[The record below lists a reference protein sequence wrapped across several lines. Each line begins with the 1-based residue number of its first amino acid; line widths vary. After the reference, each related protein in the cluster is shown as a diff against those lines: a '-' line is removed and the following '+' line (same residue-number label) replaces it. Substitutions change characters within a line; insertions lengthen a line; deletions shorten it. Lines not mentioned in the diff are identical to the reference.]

1 MRHECEGRKAMSTQ
15 TAGAPASA
23 ETQAPALRY
32 THPARWWVL
41 AACCLVA
48 FAKLAEPRLYVI
60 GLKIP
65 PSAFETAWRDYQ
77 ILTNLGVVLFVAC
90 QLLGG
95 VLGDLY
101 GRRRVFL
108 IGAIGFTAG
117 NLLSLLA
124 PSLPALVGIRAV
136 MNTMGALVFPLTLG
150 LIRVTFEG
158 RERSNA
164 LLVYTLS
171 TALGTLASIAAVPIE
186 ALLGWRV
193 ALILPIAAGSAGIV
207 LAWRHLPES
216 RAHGGLRRGEAVIAS
231 AWTLV
236 FLLIIFGLALAGAR
250 GTWRNPG
257 TIAASGAGLLGM
269 LILSLW
275 PRLTLEWGG
284 RTQAGPPLRHLLA
297 LLLLV
302 SATLSFALSGFSLR
316 LYGFFATVQQ
326 LPPALAGLA
335 LAPILVGSALA
346 LPWAARIAFQQ
357 PPRIV
362 VCSSIVA
369 MALAMGLSALA
380 RPTTPY
386 LWLVPT
392 MVLFGLGFLLASTVW
407 NNIFL
412 SALPADLVGVS
423 SGISKAAGLTGGALA
438 GVVLGAVAQQIGL
451 NDFARRIS
459 RLGLS
464 DEQQNRAIS
473 ALNEVLQQGII
484 ASEGDPQ
491 VIVQLTLLSL
501 YRDAYSMGIAAAL
514 LVAAALC
521 LVTATIAWFW
531 LRPETTPVRA
541 RAAPESEVGPG

>member
-1 MRHECEGRKAMSTQ
+1 MDAP
-15 TAGAPASA
+15 TATGASA
-23 ETQAPALRY
+23 PPTDYAN
-32 THPARWWVL
+32 PARWWVL

-77 ILTNLGVVLFVAC
+77 ILTNLGVVMFVAC

-101 GRRRVFL
+101 GRRRIFL
-108 IGAIGFTAG
+108 IGAIGFTLG

-124 PSLPALVGIRAV
+124 PSLPALVVVRAV

-164 LLVYTLS
+164 LLAYTLS
-171 TALGTLASIAAVPIE
+171 TSLGTLASMGAMPIE
-186 ALLGWRV
+186 ALFGWRV
-193 ALILPIAAGSAGIV
+193 ALVLPIAASSAGIV

-216 RAHGGLRRGEAVIAS
+216 RAHGGVRRAEAVIAS

-236 FLLIIFGLALAGAR
+236 FLLVIFGLALAGAR
-250 GTWRNPG
+250 GTWLNPG

-275 PRLTLEWGG
+275 PRLTLQWGG
-284 RTQAGPPLRHLLA
+284 RTQADPPPRHLLS

-302 SATLSFALSGFSLR
+302 SATLSFALGGFSLR

-326 LPPALAGLA
+326 LHPLLAGLA
-335 LAPILVGSALA
+335 LAPILLGSALA
-346 LPWAARIAFQQ
+346 LPWAARVAFQQ

-362 VCSSIVA
+362 VCASIVA
-369 MALAMGLSALA
+369 MAVAMGLTALA
-380 RPTTPY
+380 RPATPY

-412 SALPADLVGVS
+412 SALPTDLVGVS

-438 GVVLGAVAQQIGL
+438 GVVLGAVAQLVGL

-459 RLGLS
+459 RLGLTE
-464 DEQQNRAIS
+464 EQQARALD
-473 ALNEVLQQGII
+473 ALNEVLQQGF
-484 ASEGDPQ
+484 AGTEGDPQ
-491 VIVQLTLLSL
+491 EIVRLTLLSL
-501 YRDAYSMGIAAAL
+501 YRESYSVGIAAAL
-514 LVAAALC
+514 LVAAGLC

-531 LRPETTPVRA
+531 LRPE
-541 RAAPESEVGPG
+541 AALVPSPPASQVKELGSG

>member
-1 MRHECEGRKAMSTQ
+1 MAATSANNPVLTEGS
-15 TAGAPASA
+15 APPGGYAA
-23 ETQAPALRY
+23 
-32 THPARWWVL
+32 PARWWLL
-41 AACCLVA
+41 ATCCLVA
-48 FAKLAEPRLYVI
+48 FAKLSEPRLYVI

-101 GRRRVFL
+101 GRRRIFL

-124 PSLPALVGIRAV
+124 PSLPALVGVRAV

-150 LIRVTFEG
+150 LIRLTFEG

-164 LLVYTLS
+164 LLIYTAS
-171 TALGTLASIAAVPIE
+171 TAMGTLASIAAIPIE

-193 ALILPIAAGSAGIV
+193 ALILPIAAGSAGGV

-216 RAHGGLRRGEAVIAS
+216 RAHGGIRRAEAVIAS

-250 GTWRNPG
+250 GTWLNPG
-257 TIAASGAGLLGM
+257 TIAASGTGLVGM

-275 PRLTLEWGG
+275 PRLTLQWGG
-284 RTQAGPPLRHLLA
+284 RSRSDPPSRHLLS

-302 SATLSFALSGFSLR
+302 SATLSFALSGFTLR
-316 LYGFFATVQQ
+316 LYGFFTTVQQ
-326 LPPALAGLA
+326 IPPPLVGLA

-346 LPWAARIAFQQ
+346 LPWTARIAFRY

-362 VCSSIVA
+362 VCWSIVA
-369 MALAMGLSALA
+369 MAVAIGLTALT

-386 LWLVPT
+386 FWLVPT

-407 NNIFL
+407 SNIFL
-412 SALPADLVGVS
+412 SALPTDLVGVS

-438 GVVLGAVAQQIGL
+438 GVVLGAVAQLIGL
-451 NDFARRIS
+451 NDFARRIG

-464 DEQQNRAIS
+464 AEQQSRALD
-473 ALNEVLQQGII
+473 ALNTVLQQGITGTE
-484 ASEGDPQ
+484 SDPQ
-491 VIVQLTLLSL
+491 VIVRLTLLSL
-501 YRDAYSMGIAAAL
+501 YRESYSVGIAAAL

-521 LVTATIAWFW
+521 LGTAAITWFW
-531 LRPETTPVRA
+531 LRPKTTPAQPAAAQASEMGA
-541 RAAPESEVGPG
+541 R

>member
-1 MRHECEGRKAMSTQ
+1 MSES
-15 TAGAPASA
+15 PPVAS
-23 ETQAPALRY
+23 QYR
-32 THPARWWVL
+32 HPARWWVL

-60 GLKIP
+60 GLTIP
-65 PSAFETAWRDYQ
+65 PSAFETAWREYQ

-90 QLLGG
+90 QLFGG

-108 IGAIGFTAG
+108 IGAIGFTVG
-117 NLLSLLA
+117 NLISLVA
-124 PSLPALVGIRAV
+124 PNLPALVGVRAV
-136 MNTMGALVFPLTLG
+136 MNMMGALVFPLTLG

-158 RERSNA
+158 QERSNA

-171 TALGTLASIAAVPIE
+171 TSLGTLASMAAMPIE
-186 ALLGWRV
+186 ALFGWRV
-193 ALILPIAAGSAGIV
+193 ALVLPIAAATVGIV

-216 RAHGGLRRGEAVIAS
+216 RARGGIRRAEAVVAS

-275 PRLTLEWGG
+275 PRLILQWGG
-284 RTQAGPPLRHLLA
+284 RSQSDPPPRHLLS

-326 LPPALAGLA
+326 HPPLLAGVA
-335 LAPILVGSALA
+335 LAPILLGGAVA
-346 LPWAARIAFQQ
+346 LPWAARVAYRQ
-357 PPRIV
+357 PARLV
-362 VCSSIVA
+362 VCLGIVSLA
-369 MALAMGLSALA
+369 VAMGLTALA
-380 RPTTPY
+380 RPGTAY
-386 LWLVPT
+386 LWLVPP
-392 MVLFGLGFLLASTVW
+392 MMLFGLGFLLASTVW
-407 NNIFL
+407 NNLFL
-412 SALPADLVGVS
+412 SALPSDLVGVS

-438 GVVLGAVAQQIGL
+438 GVVLGAAVQLVGLSSFADRIG
-451 NDFARRIS
+451 

-464 DEQQNRAIS
+464 AEQQARALD
-473 ALNEVLQQGII
+473 ALNEVLQQGVPV
-484 ASEGDPQ
+484 AENDPL

-501 YRDAYSMGIAAAL
+501 YREAYSVGIAAAL
-514 LVAAALC
+514 LVAAAVC

-531 LRPETTPVRA
+531 LRPATVPA
-541 RAAPESEVGPG
+541 MAFQKPAASTDQ

>member
-1 MRHECEGRKAMSTQ
+1 
-15 TAGAPASA
+15 
-23 ETQAPALRY
+23 
-32 THPARWWVL
+32 VL

-60 GLKIP
+60 GLTIP

-117 NLLSLLA
+117 NLISLLA
-124 PSLPALVGIRAV
+124 PNLPALVGIRAV

-164 LLVYTLS
+164 LLIYTLS
-171 TALGTLASIAAVPIE
+171 TSLGTLASISAVPIE
-186 ALLGWRV
+186 ALFGWRV
-193 ALILPIAAGSAGIV
+193 ALLLPIAAGSAGV
-207 LAWRHLPES
+207 LLAWRHLPES
-216 RAHGGLRRGEAVIAS
+216 RAHGGLRRAEAVIAS

-250 GTWRNPG
+250 GTWLNPG

-269 LILSLW
+269 FILSLW
-275 PRLTLEWGG
+275 PRLTLQWGG
-284 RTQAGPPLRHLLA
+284 RTQSDPPPRHLLS

-302 SATLSFALSGFSLR
+302 SATLSFALSGFTLR

-326 LPPALAGLA
+326 LPPLLAGLA
-335 LAPILVGSALA
+335 LAPVLIGSAIA
-346 LPWAARIAFQQ
+346 LPWAARIAFRQ

-380 RPTTPY
+380 RPATPY
-386 LWLVPT
+386 LWLVPP
-392 MVLFGLGFLLASTVW
+392 MMLFGLGFLLASTVW

-412 SALPADLVGVS
+412 SALPTDLVGVS

-438 GVVLGAVAQQIGL
+438 GVVLGAVAQLAGL
-451 NDFARRIS
+451 DDFARRIG

-464 DEQQNRAIS
+464 EEQQSRALD
-473 ALNEVLQQGII
+473 ALNAALQQGITGT
-484 ASEGDPQ
+484 EDDPL
-491 VIVQLTLLSL
+491 VIVRLTLLSL
-501 YRDAYSMGIAAAL
+501 YRESYSVGIAAAL
-514 LVAAALC
+514 LMAAGLC

-531 LRPETTPVRA
+531 LRPATSPIQRP
-541 RAAPESEVGPG
+541 AAPVTEVHHG